1 MEKFWA
7 VILIFVVVAA
17 AGLMYVNQ
25 VYNPQK
31 DSQLAMADTANQ
43 TLSAVK
49 SDVEDTAPSTVTASN
64 VINTV
69 SLYCKEGNTID
80 ITVRGGGDSGSTG
93 DKLFTVSS
101 NGISSKVN
109 DLAAYY
115 VKKVTKDDSGNI
127 EKIVF
132 TMVE

>member
-31 DSQLAMADTANQ
+31 DSQIAMADTANQ

-49 SDVEDTAPSTVTASN
+49 SDVEDTAPTTVNAANVIQTVTM
-64 VINTV
+64 
-69 SLYCKEGNTID
+69 YCKEGNTVD
-80 ITVRGGGDSGSTG
+80 IIVNEKTYEEDSDDIITEVGDLDNYYTKVVKKEESTG
-93 DKLFTVSS
+93 VILR
-101 NGISSKVN
+101 
-109 DLAAYY
+109 
-115 VKKVTKDDSGNI
+115 I
-127 EKIVF
+127 EFKRID
-132 TMVE
+132 T

>member
-31 DSQLAMADTANQ
+31 DSQVAMAETANQ

-49 SDVEDTAPSTVTASN
+49 SDVEDTAPSTVSAAN

-69 SLYCKEGNTID
+69 NMYCKAGNTVD
-80 ITVRGGGDSGSTG
+80 ITVGSELFETSTTSTSNSDITDVVGDLKNYFTKVVDKDVNTG
-93 DKLFTVSS
+93 AIKSIKFT
-101 NGISSKVN
+101 
-109 DLAAYY
+109 
-115 VKKVTKDDSGNI
+115 
-127 EKIVF
+127 KIN
-132 TMVE
+132 

>member
-31 DSQLAMADTANQ
+31 DSQMAMADTANQ

-49 SDVEDTAPSTVTASN
+49 SDVEDEAPSTVSALN
-64 VINTV
+64 VVNTV
-69 SLYCKEGNTID
+69 NMYCKEGNTIEISVD
-80 ITVRGGGDSGSTG
+80 GSKYINSTNKIEEKV
-93 DKLFTVSS
+93 DF
-101 NGISSKVN
+101 SK
-109 DLAAYY
+109 YY
-115 VKKVTKDDSGNI
+115 VKKVIKNNDVI
-127 EKIVF
+127 EGIEF
-132 TMVE
+132 DEIE

>member
-31 DSQLAMADTANQ
+31 DSQIAMADTANQ

-49 SDVEDTAPSTVTASN
+49 SDVEDTAPTTVNAANVIQTVNMYCKTGNTVTISVGATDYIS
-64 VINTV
+64 
-69 SLYCKEGNTID
+69 SSDD
-80 ITVRGGGDSGSTG
+80 ITTRVGDLKNYFTKVVEKDPGTG
-93 DKLFTVSS
+93 VIESIKFT
-101 NGISSKVN
+101 
-109 DLAAYY
+109 
-115 VKKVTKDDSGNI
+115 
-127 EKIVF
+127 KID
-132 TMVE
+132 TE

>member
-31 DSQLAMADTANQ
+31 DSQLAMADTASQ
-43 TLSAVK
+43 TLSAVR

-69 SLYCKEGNTID
+69 TLYCKEGNSVSIG
-80 ITVRGGGDSGSTG
+80 VKGGGASGFTG
-93 DKLFTVSS
+93 DQTYTA
-101 NGISSKVN
+101 NCTNISSKVN
-109 DLAAYY
+109 DLTKYY
-115 VKKVTKDDSGNI
+115 VKKVTKDSGIISRIDFAMI
-127 EKIVF
+127 E
-132 TMVE
+132 

>member
-31 DSQLAMADTANQ
+31 DSQAAMADTANQ

-49 SDVEDTAPSTVTASN
+49 SDVEDSAPTTVNASS

-69 SLYCKEGNTID
+69 NMYCKDGNTVRVYVNTGSAHEYLENSD
-80 ITVRGGGDSGSTG
+80 GITSVISDLKKYFTKVVDRDGSGVIT
-93 DKLFTVSS
+93 KITFTQ
-101 NGISSKVN
+101 I
-109 DLAAYY
+109 
-115 VKKVTKDDSGNI
+115 
-127 EKIVF
+127 
-132 TMVE
+132 

>member
-69 SLYCKEGNTID
+69 SLYCKAGNTINISVKGD
-80 ITVRGGGDSGSTG
+80 GDSVYTEY
-93 DKLFTVSS
+93 KLNS
-101 NGISSKVN
+101 NGISSQVD

-115 VKKVTKDDSGNI
+115 VKKVSKDDSGNI

-132 TMVE
+132 TIVN

>member
-31 DSQLAMADTANQ
+31 DSQAAMADTANQ

-49 SDVEDTAPSTVTASN
+49 SDVEDSAPTTVNASS

-69 SLYCKEGNTID
+69 NMYCKTGNTVEIHVN
-80 ITVRGGGDSGSTG
+80 TGSTHNYLESSDG
-93 DKLFTVSS
+93 ITLVVSDLKKYFTKVVDRDSS
-101 NGISSKVN
+101 GVI
-109 DLAAYY
+109 
-115 VKKVTKDDSGNI
+115 TQI
-127 EKIVF
+127 TF
-132 TMVE
+132 TQIQTQS

>member
-31 DSQLAMADTANQ
+31 DSQIAMADTANQ

-49 SDVEDTAPSTVTASN
+49 SDVEDTAPSTVNAAN
-64 VINTV
+64 VIQTV
-69 SLYCKEGNTID
+69 NMYCKEGNTVM
-80 ITVRGGGDSGSTG
+80 ITVDTH
-93 DKLFTVSS
+93 DYTESS
-101 NGISSKVN
+101 AGITAEVN
-109 DLAAYY
+109 DL
-115 VKKVTKDDSGNI
+115 KKY
-127 EKIVF
+127 
-132 TMVE
+132 

>member
-31 DSQLAMADTANQ
+31 DSQMAMADTANQ

-49 SDVEDTAPSTVTASN
+49 STT
-64 VINTV
+64 
-69 SLYCKEGNTID
+69 
-80 ITVRGGGDSGSTG
+80 
-93 DKLFTVSS
+93 
-101 NGISSKVN
+101 
-109 DLAAYY
+109 
-115 VKKVTKDDSGNI
+115 
-127 EKIVF
+127 
-132 TMVE
+132 

>member
-31 DSQLAMADTANQ
+31 DSQIAMADTANQ

-49 SDVEDTAPSTVTASN
+49 SDVEDEAPTTVNATN
-64 VINTV
+64 VIQTV
-69 SLYCKEGNTID
+69 NMYCKEGNSVE
-80 ITVRGGGDSGSTG
+80 ITVDEASYLESSSGIT
-93 DKLFTVSS
+93 T
-101 NGISSKVN
+101 KVN
-109 DLAAYY
+109 DLTKYY
-115 VKKVTKDDSGNI
+115 TKKVTKNDDTGVIDYITFKGI
-127 EKIVF
+127 E
-132 TMVE
+132 

>member
-31 DSQLAMADTANQ
+31 DSQMAMADTANQ

-49 SDVEDTAPSTVTASN
+49 SDVEDTAPTTVSALN
-64 VINTV
+64 VVNTV
-69 SLYCKEGNTID
+69 KMYCKEGNTIEISVD
-80 ITVRGGGDSGSTG
+80 GTKYINSTNNIEEKV
-93 DKLFTVSS
+93 DF
-101 NGISSKVN
+101 SK
-109 DLAAYY
+109 YY
-115 VKKVTKDDSGNI
+115 VKKVIKDNDVMESI
-127 EKIVF
+127 EFDEI
-132 TMVE
+132 E

>member
-31 DSQLAMADTANQ
+31 DSQAAMADTANQ

-49 SDVEDTAPSTVTASN
+49 SDVEDSAPTTVNASS

-69 SLYCKEGNTID
+69 NMYCKTGNTVEIHVN
-80 ITVRGGGDSGSTG
+80 TGSTHNYLESSDG
-93 DKLFTVSS
+93 ITLVVSDLRKYFT
-101 NGISSKVN
+101 KVVDRDN
-109 DLAAYY
+109 
-115 VKKVTKDDSGNI
+115 SGVI
-127 EKIVF
+127 TQITF
-132 TMVE
+132 TQIQTQS